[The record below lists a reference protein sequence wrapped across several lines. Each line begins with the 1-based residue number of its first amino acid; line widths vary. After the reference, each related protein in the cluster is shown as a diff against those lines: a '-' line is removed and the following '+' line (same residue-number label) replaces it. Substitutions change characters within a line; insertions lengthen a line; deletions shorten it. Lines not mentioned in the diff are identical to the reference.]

1 MISRRSW
8 VWYVVSCLSV
18 IFAGTMEQACRAED
32 AARGL
37 LPYLPESSN
46 VVAVVRVDKVLNSAR
61 GQSEGWAS
69 EQQEKFLAGASSIP
83 PHVSTLV
90 VGMLVR
96 PQVSQVVSSVA
107 LALIPGGVR
116 LDSYEEREDGALSE
130 TIGDRPAVRS
140 KHNAFYVELTQSV
153 LGIISPAARQEASR
167 YVRHVTTS
175 TSTQVPAGYLGI
187 AAQRDHQVV
196 IAMDLVD
203 LGDPVRIREQ
213 LDKLPG
219 VAGNTVV
226 RDELQDLVASV
237 RGVCFTADVNEK
249 THARLVVDF
258 SKKPGNAAKLLKG
271 MLVNIISELG
281 MHVAELDEAA
291 TEIEDQSL
299 VLLMPN
305 FSDSSLRM
313 VLSLIAPA
321 APMPTASAPADVAAG
336 TKPPVPKIPAPT
348 PTSEPRSKPSTSSST
363 LPDARASLRYFNTVN
378 QCLDDLQQSGR
389 RGDTNPG
396 QSATWHENMARK
408 IDNLPTRGVD
418 PGLIR
423 YGAEM
428 SERLRAIGASM
439 RGISIEVNAA
449 QNSIVWNSTYDPGY
463 AEANFWGGYGY
474 RAPSYQVSS
483 NLQQVREK
491 QADAVVRGAKDREA
505 AWLIVQNER
514 QRMTLEVNAKYGS
527 K

>member
-8 VWYVVSCLSV
+8 VWCVVSCLSV
-18 IFAGTMEQACRAED
+18 IVGAATGQTCRAED
-32 AARGL
+32 AARSL

-46 VVAVVRVDKVLNSAR
+46 VVAVVRVDKILNSPR

-69 EQQEKFLAGASSIP
+69 QQQEKFLAGASSIP

-90 VGMLVR
+90 MGMQIR
-96 PQVSQVVSSVA
+96 PHASEVVSSVA

-116 LDSYEEREDGALSE
+116 IGTFSQREEGAQTD
-130 TIGDRPAVRS
+130 TIGGRPAVVS
-140 KHNAFYVELTQSV
+140 KQDAFYVELTNTV
-153 LGIISPAARQEASR
+153 LGILSPAARQEAAR
-167 YVRHVTTS
+167 YVRRVTTS
-175 TSTQVPAGYLGI
+175 TSTQVPEGYLGI

-203 LGDPVRIREQ
+203 LGNPVRIRER
-213 LDKLPG
+213 LDKLQG
-219 VAGNTVV
+219 VAGNAAV
-226 RDELQDLVASV
+226 RDELLELLATA
-237 RGVCFTADVNEK
+237 RGICFTADVNEK

-258 SKKPGNAAKLLKG
+258 GRKPVNSAKLLKG
-271 MLVNIISELG
+271 MLLNIIAESG
-281 MHVAELDEAA
+281 MHVEELTDAA
-291 TEIEDQSL
+291 VEIEDQSL
-299 VLLMPN
+299 VLIMPD

-313 VLSLIAPA
+313 VLSLIAP
-321 APMPTASAPADVAAG
+321 SAP
-336 TKPPVPKIPAPT
+336 VPSAPT
-348 PTSEPRSKPSTSSST
+348 PSEVAASEKPAPKSATPSPDPEPRSTAVPSSSS
-363 LPDARASLRYFNTVN
+363 LPDAKASLKYFNTVN
-378 QCLDDLQQSGR
+378 QCLDDLQQAGR
-389 RGDTNPG
+389 RGDMNPT
-396 QSATWHENMARK
+396 QSSTWHENMARK
-408 IDNLPTRGVD
+408 IDKLPTRGVD
-418 PGLIR
+418 PGLVR

-449 QNSIVWNSTYDPGY
+449 QKSIVWNSTYDPGY
-463 AEANFWGGYGY
+463 AEMNFWGGYGY

>member
-1 MISRRSW
+1 MISRRNW
-8 VWYVVSCLSV
+8 VWCVVSCLSL
-18 IFAGTMEQACRAED
+18 IFAGATGRTCRAED
-32 AARGL
+32 TARGL

-46 VVAVVRVDKVLNSAR
+46 VVAVVRVDKILSSPR

-69 EQQEKFLAGASSIP
+69 EQQEKFLAGASNIP

-90 VGMLVR
+90 LGMQVR
-96 PQVSQVVSSVA
+96 PHASEVVSSVG

-116 LDSYEEREDGALSE
+116 IDSFAERETGAQTE
-130 TIGDRPAVRS
+130 TIGGRPAVES
-140 KHNAFYVELTQSV
+140 QHNAFYVELTPTV

-167 YVRHVTTS
+167 YVRRVTSS

-196 IAMDLVD
+196 IAMDLAD
-203 LGDPVRIREQ
+203 LGNPVRIRER
-213 LDKLPG
+213 LDKLQG
-219 VAGNTVV
+219 VAGNATV
-226 RDELQDLVASV
+226 RDELLDLLTTV
-237 RGVCFTADVNEK
+237 RGICFTADVNDK

-258 SKKPGNAAKLLKG
+258 GRKPSNSAKLLKG
-271 MLVNIISELG
+271 MLLNIIAESG
-281 MHVAELDEAA
+281 MHVDELTDAA
-291 TEIEDQSL
+291 VEIEDESL
-299 VLLMPN
+299 VLIMPN

-321 APMPTASAPADVAAG
+321 SQVPTAPAPSDVAAN
-336 TKPPVPKIPAPT
+336 TKPTPPT
-348 PTSEPRSKPSTSSST
+348 PTIPSTPEPRSKPSTSSSA
-363 LPDARASLRYFNTVN
+363 LPEAKASLRYFNAVN
-378 QCLDDLQQSGR
+378 QCLDDLQNAGR
-389 RGDTNPG
+389 RGDTNPA

-439 RGISIEVNAA
+439 RGIAIEVNAA
-449 QNSIVWNSTYDPGY
+449 QNSIVWNSSYDPGY
-463 AEANFWGGYGY
+463 AEMNFWGGYGY
-474 RAPSYQVSS
+474 RAPSYQVTS

-491 QADAVVRGAKDREA
+491 QADSVVRGAKDREA

-514 QRMTLEVNAKYGS
+514 QRMTLEVNAKYGA